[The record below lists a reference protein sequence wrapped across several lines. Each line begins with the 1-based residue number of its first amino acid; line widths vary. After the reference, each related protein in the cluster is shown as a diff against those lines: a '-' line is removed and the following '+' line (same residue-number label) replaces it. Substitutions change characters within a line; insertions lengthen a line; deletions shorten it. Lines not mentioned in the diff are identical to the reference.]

1 MIGNVWEWTS
11 TEAGMYRGNNLL
23 VLASGDRGKFVVRG
37 GSYQSKSRGD
47 EPVTATA
54 RRWVPRGERN
64 ALVGFRLV
72 RPGK

>member
-1 MIGNVWEWTS
+1 
-11 TEAGMYRGNNLL
+11 MYRGNNLL
-23 VLASGDRGKFVVRG
+23 KLVEGDRGKFVVRG

-54 RRWVPRGERN
+54 RRWVPRAERN